1 MLTRLKEFFSSR
13 KRVDLDK
20 RFVKLARVGQGSMSK
35 LYKARDLETGRIVA
49 LKVLDKE
56 KTERLMQRTFGG
68 KPRPSEGEIA
78 VSLRHPNVVTTYEHG
93 IATTGEPFLVM
104 EFIEGVGLNYLID
117 TNDPSLNGRRIDLL
131 IQAAEGL
138 AYVHQAGYIHRD
150 VCPRNMLVTNDGI
163 VKLIDF
169 GLAVPNTPEFRA
181 PGNRTGTPHYMAPE
195 LIRREPTDE
204 RIDVFSFAVSAY
216 ELLTGH
222 LPWEGPDTLQ
232 IMLAHINQPP
242 KDPREYRPD
251 LDDDLVRLLYRGLA
265 QNPNRRI
272 RSMKEFA
279 EALRALPR
287 KDY

>member
-1 MLTRLKEFFSSR
+1 MLTRLKNLFSNR

-20 RFVKLARVGQGSMSK
+20 RFAKLARVGQGSMSK
-35 LYKARDLETGRIVA
+35 LYKARDLQTGRIVA

-68 KPRPSEGEIA
+68 KTRPSEGEIA

-93 IATTGEPFLVM
+93 IATTGEQFLVM

-117 TNDPSLNGRRIDLL
+117 TNDPSLKGRRVELL
-131 IQAAEGL
+131 IQGAEAL
-138 AYVHQAGYIHRD
+138 AYVHKAGYIHRD
-150 VCPRNMLVTNDGI
+150 VCPRNLLVSNDGV

-181 PGNRTGTPHYMAPE
+181 PGNRTGTPQYMAPE

-204 RIDVFSFAVSAY
+204 RIDVFSYAVTAY
-216 ELLTGH
+216 EVLTGH

-251 LDDDLVRLLYRGLA
+251 LDDDIVRLLYRGLA

-272 RSMKEFA
+272 RSMREFVDL
-279 EALRALPR
+279 LRSLPR
-287 KDY
+287 QDY